1 MPLKLMDA
9 QMKKTG
15 VILGS
20 FLTQFIIVGM
30 LFTYGLLMTEF
41 EKEFGWSR
49 TILSTIGAA
58 GWLAW
63 GVLAIPGGY
72 LNDKIGPRLLLAL
85 NGLIFGVGFI
95 LMSYSNEIW
104 HLFVIFIFF
113 IGVGLSTHDISTLS
127 TIAKWFGKRRGI
139 MTSIA
144 KIGTALGQMLI
155 PPLIA
160 VLIIQFGWRS
170 AIFYLGIACCVG
182 LILAALLMSLP
193 KVPDKKKSIENEIKE
208 FSSNYQFWLLAACQF
223 FIFFAMFTT
232 MTHIA
237 PYGKDLGL
245 SIKDSALL
253 LSIVGFSS
261 IFGRLA
267 IGLLADKLGSR
278 RTYIICVIP
287 MMISFYGLANSDSVN
302 VIYFLLP
309 LYGFSHGGHF
319 TIVPFTI
326 AEYFGVDRLGSVFG
340 KITFFGAIGS
350 VTGPIF
356 AGAIFDSIGDYNLAF
371 HIISLMIT
379 ACVILLFFMPK
390 VTVEKE
396 I

>member
-1 MPLKLMDA
+1 
-9 QMKKTG
+9 MKKTG

-278 RTYIICVIP
+278 RTYLICVIP

>member
-1 MPLKLMDA
+1 MDA

>member
-1 MPLKLMDA
+1 
-9 QMKKTG
+9 MKKTG

>member
-1 MPLKLMDA
+1 
-9 QMKKTG
+9 MKKTG

-41 EKEFGWSR
+41 EKDFGWSR

-85 NGLIFGVGFI
+85 NGLIFGFGFI

-160 VLIIQFGWRS
+160 ILIIQFGWRS
-170 AIFYLGIACCVG
+170 ATFYLGIACCFG
-182 LILAALLMSLP
+182 LIFAAVLMSLP
-193 KVPDKKKSIENEIKE
+193 KTPNKEKSTENQIQE

-253 LSIVGFSS
+253 LSIIGFSS

-278 RTYIICVIP
+278 RTYLICVIP
-287 MMISFYGLANSDSVN
+287 MMVSFYGLANSDNVN
-302 VIYFLLP
+302 VLYFLLP
-309 LYGFSHGGHF
+309 LYGFAHGGHF

-326 AEYFGVDRLGSVFG
+326 AEYFGVERLGSVFG

>member
-1 MPLKLMDA
+1 
-9 QMKKTG
+9 MKKTG

-41 EKEFGWSR
+41 EKDFGWSR

-85 NGLIFGVGFI
+85 NGLIFGIGFI

-155 PPLIA
+155 PPLTAI
-160 VLIIQFGWRS
+160 LIIQFGWRS
-170 AIFYLGIACCVG
+170 ATFYLGIACCIG

-193 KVPDKKKSIENEIKE
+193 KTPNKENSTENQIKE

-245 SIKDSALL
+245 SIKESALL
-253 LSIVGFSS
+253 LSIIGFSS

-278 RTYIICVIP
+278 RTYLICVIP

-302 VIYFLLP
+302 FLYFLLP
-309 LYGFSHGGHF
+309 LYGFAHGGHF

-326 AEYFGVDRLGSVFG
+326 AEYFGLDRLGSIFG

-356 AGAIFDSIGDYNLAF
+356 AGAIFDSTGDYNLAF

-379 ACVILLFFMPK
+379 VCVVLLFFMPK
-390 VTVEKE
+390 VTGKKE
-396 I
+396 T

>member
-1 MPLKLMDA
+1 
-9 QMKKTG
+9 MKKTG

-72 LNDKIGPRLLLAL
+72 LNDKVGPRLLLAL